1 MEHVHEPSDDS
12 YCTTDEGNSRKDEG
26 EEPYSPIEEDK
37 IGEEV
42 KVNEDKILKYIEQ
55 IGTSLD
61 KPFET
66 DNVIIECSS
75 YYYPLEEPNKEIKIP
90 NFCNFDGKQEYNLSE
105 DILPR
110 SLSLAITSMRENEV
124 SLFKIKFNYIFRF
137 LDIDLKGKKFYEN
150 KVPPEFMN
158 SDFRKKYSN
167 EKIYF
172 KVKLIKFYVIRN
184 LYDNSQIQ
192 KKILVPSKI
201 RKNFYATDGD
211 IVTYNM
217 QCFYK
222 QKEIYNKE
230 QVKSEL
236 DCSLDEVHMLEIEHR
251 ILEYIKI
258 GEKSLITVLPEY
270 MTAKNKLF
278 LEKYNID
285 NTEPIQFI
293 VEVFDIEHYEYVYN
307 IKKDRYSKTKLL
319 HEGFGDECPDRE
331 MHIKLKLQIKING
344 EIKYNSFGVD
354 DIVKDYL
361 PNKKYMEEMKLWRE
375 EMNKKYDVKNMD
387 EDIDY
392 EKDGKIFEELNFPG
406 LITIDM
412 KNYTFPILLR
422 KVLVHMKRNE
432 IKYVKST
439 FMDYFCQDNCELYNI
454 GTFNVD
460 DGKNKIEIYI
470 HLYDFKHIKSYYK
483 LNYEEKY
490 KNLIMYKERADQCF
504 KKGTQAQ
511 IYRAMKIYHNLNY
524 RFDEGDVFGSEKD
537 KEEEKLKMRINVHN
551 TNL

>member
-137 LDIDLKGKKFYEN
+137 LDIDLKGKKLYEN

-236 DCSLDEVHMLEIEHR
+236 DCSLDEVRMLEIEHR

-270 MTAKNKLF
+270 MTAKNKIF

-331 MHIKLKLQIKING
+331 MHIKLKLQIKIKQ
-344 EIKYNSFGVD
+344 I
-354 DIVKDYL
+354 L
-361 PNKKYMEEMKLWRE
+361 KK
-375 EMNKKYDVKNMD
+375 
-387 EDIDY
+387 
-392 EKDGKIFEELNFPG
+392 EL
-406 LITIDM
+406 IC
-412 KNYTFPILLR
+412 
-422 KVLVHMKRNE
+422 VH
-432 IKYVKST
+432 I
-439 FMDYFCQDNCELYNI
+439 I
-454 GTFNVD
+454 
-460 DGKNKIEIYI
+460 
-470 HLYDFKHIKSYYK
+470 
-483 LNYEEKY
+483 
-490 KNLIMYKERADQCF
+490 
-504 KKGTQAQ
+504 
-511 IYRAMKIYHNLNY
+511 
-524 RFDEGDVFGSEKD
+524 
-537 KEEEKLKMRINVHN
+537 
-551 TNL
+551 